1 MDLRQQLADAYAD
14 LAATLQRVKALEER
28 EQQLIEMND
37 QLKVRIHSFLN
48 VMLSKND

>member
-28 EQQLIEMND
+28 EQQLIEIND
-37 QLKVRIHSFLN
+37 HLKVRLLILLEGQ
-48 VMLSKND
+48 LSKND

>member
-28 EQQLIEMND
+28 EQKLIEEKA
-37 QLKVRIHSFLN
+37 QLTVRLLFLLEGQ
-48 VMLSKND
+48 LSKND